1 VLVVDFNDNT
11 TKVLYRH
18 LQWAMTAVSAA
29 PESSTEV
36 LAHPNKIEAEEWA
49 AVKDI
54 LPGNLTMVTLAPW
67 EDGRIAEEYLF
78 RNNPSAILNQM
89 GSRQ

>member
-1 VLVVDFNDNT
+1 
-11 TKVLYRH
+11 
-18 LQWAMTAVSAA
+18 MTAVSAA

-36 LAHPNKIEAEEWA
+36 LAHPNKIEAEDWA
-49 AVKDI
+49 AVKGI

-78 RNNPSAILNQM
+78 RNKPTATISSDRLVERKRGNNICN
-89 GSRQ
+89 GTV

>member
-1 VLVVDFNDNT
+1 
-11 TKVLYRH
+11 
-18 LQWAMTAVSAA
+18 MTAVSAA

-36 LAHPNKIEAEEWA
+36 LAHPNKIEAEDWA
-49 AVKDI
+49 AVKGI

-78 RNNPSAILNQM
+78 RNNPSAILNQT
-89 GSRQ
+89 GSGQ